1 MVCANAFELYQNQ
14 FFFFKFRVIENVLS
28 CIVAHVFCEIKVE
41 NEEFHAPVKIFYLY
55 GGGHQKGQTYSIIS
69 I

>member
-14 FFFFKFRVIENVLS
+14 ILVIENVLS
-28 CIVAHVFCEIKVE
+28 CIVADVFCEIKVE